1 VAKIFYTPPGYTGQ
15 AELTA
20 STGLTTVDLALW
32 RFSRSGYND
41 GATFGL
47 SLGHPRPLE
56 GGELKVQAQNW
67 PIENIGNQLTAY
79 QDPVTG
85 ATYPASQCRITLRG
99 RWQVTRQP
107 NSNSFNSI
115 GIEYSGRTET
125 DLGSRAQGPTL
136 LSLTTAYATYIIQG
150 SGVTGGAQDTFSSHV
165 FYCQCTEAAATDNS
179 NRLFQSNT
187 TIRPVWDYTYAKSW
201 EIEV

>member
-1 VAKIFYTPPGYTGQ
+1 LAKIFYTPPGYTGQ

-67 PIENIGNQLTAY
+67 PIENIGNQLTEY

-99 RWQVTRQP
+99 RWQVARQP

-115 GIEYSGRTET
+115 GIAYTGLTET
-125 DLGSRAQGPTL
+125 DLGSRAQGPAL

-150 SGVTGGAQDTFSSHV
+150 IGVTGGAQDTFSSHV
-165 FYCQCTEAAATDNS
+165 FYCRCTESAATDNS

-187 TIRPVWDYTYAKSW
+187 TIRPVWGYTYAKSW

>member
-1 VAKIFYTPPGYTGQ
+1 MAKIFYTPPGYTGQ

-20 STGLTTVDLALW
+20 STGLEVVDLALW
-32 RFSRSGYND
+32 QFSRSGYND

-56 GGELKVQAQNW
+56 GGVLRLQAQNW
-67 PIENIGNQLTAY
+67 PIENIGNQLTEY
-79 QDPVTG
+79 QDPVTHV
-85 ATYPASQCRITLRG
+85 TYPASKCRITLRG
-99 RWQVTRQP
+99 SWQVTRQS

-115 GIEYSGRTET
+115 GIEYSGRTDT
-125 DLGSRAQGPTL
+125 DLGGRAQGPAL
-136 LSLTTAYATYIIQG
+136 LSLNTSYATYIIQG
-150 SGVTGGAQDTFSSHV
+150 SEVTGGAQDTFSNHV
-165 FYCQCTEAAATDNS
+165 FYCNCTETAGSDNS

-187 TIRPVWDYTYAKSW
+187 ITRPVWVYTYAKSW